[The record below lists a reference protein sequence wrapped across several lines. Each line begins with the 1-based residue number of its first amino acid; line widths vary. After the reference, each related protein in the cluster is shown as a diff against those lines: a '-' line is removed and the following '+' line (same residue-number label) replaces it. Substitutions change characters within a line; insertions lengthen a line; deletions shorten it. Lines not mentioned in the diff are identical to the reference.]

1 MDKNEEIKYGI
12 TEVPPIDK
20 PIKHVEKYWGNMTTL
35 FETDD
40 YSVKKI
46 FMKKGSQ
53 SSMEFHIKKVES
65 YYIDSGKL
73 KVGLRVGRGENK
85 SVILEKGDVY
95 HIEPG
100 LVHMRMALED
110 TIIIEAST
118 KDDDGDSH
126 LIEDGKTYIF
136 KETE

>member
-1 MDKNEEIKYGI
+1 MGKTREIKYGI
-12 TEVPPIDK
+12 TEIPTVSK
-20 PIKHVEKYWGNMTTL
+20 PIKTIDKYWGNMSTL

-40 YSVKKI
+40 YSIKKI

-53 SSMEFHIKKVES
+53 SSMEFHIKKEES

-73 KVGLRVGRGENK
+73 KVGLRIGRGENK
-85 SVILEKGDVY
+85 SVILEEGDVF
-95 HIEPG
+95 HIKPG
-100 LVHMRMALED
+100 LVHMRIALED

-118 KDDDGDSH
+118 KDDDGDSY

-136 KETE
+136 EESE

>member
-1 MDKNEEIKYGI
+1 MDKDNIYGI
-12 TEVPPIDK
+12 LEVPEKHK
-20 PIKHVEKYWGNMTTL
+20 PSKMIEKYWGHMVNL
-35 FETDD
+35 FQNDLFCM
-40 YSVKKI
+40 KKI
-46 FMKKGSQ
+46 FMKKDTQ